1 MPTTTKTN
9 RTYWV
14 TPALGVAGIDLRATA
29 VTAVVM
35 ILAVLACFVVE
46 VARDHDGSPYV
57 LIGAV
62 GGVAYLGA
70 VGYFR
75 VRS

>member
-1 MPTTTKTN
+1 MPTMTKTN

-14 TPALGVAGIDLRATA
+14 TPAFGVAIGLI
-29 VTAVVM
+29 
-35 ILAVLACFVVE
+35 
-46 VARDHDGSPYV
+46 Y

>member
-1 MPTTTKTN
+1 MTKTN

-14 TPALGVAGIDLRATA
+14 TPALGVAVG
-29 VTAVVM
+29 
-35 ILAVLACFVVE
+35 
-46 VARDHDGSPYV
+46 
-57 LIGAV
+57 LI
-62 GGVAYLGA
+62 YLGA

>member
-14 TPALGVAGIDLRATA
+14 TPALG
-29 VTAVVM
+29 
-35 ILAVLACFVVE
+35 
-46 VARDHDGSPYV
+46 
-57 LIGAV
+57 AV

-70 VGYFR
+70 VGYLR